1 MGIDLAAFEFLLR
14 SHQRLGDFGR
24 TLTLGR
30 QRLLL
35 RDEDSRKR
43 FAKVLASYRPDL
55 SPDDIEHRYVDRLIE
70 CLGGKPSHFL
80 AHSDYQDAPV
90 IHDLNAPRPPDHAQ
104 RSDRK
109 TTARARREKQLTEI
123 ASQ

>member
-55 SPDDIEHRYVDRLIE
+55 SLDDIEHRYVDRLIE

-80 AHSDYQDAPV
+80 DNSAYEGAQV
-90 IHDLNAPRPPDHAQ
+90 IHDLNEPLPPDLAQ
-104 RSDRK
+104 SYDTVDRK
-109 TTARARREKQLTEI
+109 STRLN
-123 ASQ
+123 SSH

>member
-43 FAKVLASYRPDL
+43 FAQVLASYRPDL
-55 SPDDIEHRYVDRLIE
+55 SLDDIEHRYVDRLIE
-70 CLGGKPSHFL
+70 CLGGKPPHFL
-80 AHSDYQDAPV
+80 DTRPSTGAKV
-90 IHDLNAPRPPDHAQ
+90 IPKPNQPHP
-104 RSDRK
+104 K
-109 TTARARREKQLTEI
+109 
-123 ASQ
+123 

>member
-55 SPDDIEHRYVDRLIE
+55 SLDDIEHRYVDRLIE
-70 CLGGKPSHFL
+70 CPGGKPSHFL
-80 AHSDYQDAPV
+80 A
-90 IHDLNAPRPPDHAQ
+90 
-104 RSDRK
+104 RSEE
-109 TTARARREKQLTEI
+109 RRVGKEGVRTCR
-123 ASQ
+123 SRWSPCH